1 MLGHYARRHSFR
13 CGVDELKFGRSHG
26 RQTCDTLDCVIARS
40 VVTSELGGGQ
50 MIIDPFARNCEFA
63 HPYTNDIN
71 PETRATS
78 HLDAEEW
85 LSGLYEQYYPG
96 AFDGA
101 ILDPPFSNHQAART
115 YGTTNLYTMPGK
127 IKRIEM
133 LVGSLVRHGGKVV
146 KFGYNSNFS
155 HSAFECVG
163 VQLVRYGGSMNDMI
177 ISVHERRIAEWF

>member
-1 MLGHYARRHSFR
+1 MLGNYERRYSFR
-13 CGVDELKFGRSHG
+13 CGVGQLKFGRSHG
-26 RQTCDTLDCVIARS
+26 RQTRDTLDCAVARS
-40 VVTSELGGGQ
+40 VVVAELGGGQ
-50 MIIDPFARNCEFA
+50 MIIDPFARDCDFA

-71 PETRATS
+71 PETNAMS
-78 HLDAEEW
+78 NLDAEEW
-85 LSGLYEQYYPG
+85 LEALRGQYYPG

-101 ILDPPFSNHQAART
+101 ILDPPFSNHQADRT
-115 YGTTNLYTMPGK
+115 YGTANLYTIPGK